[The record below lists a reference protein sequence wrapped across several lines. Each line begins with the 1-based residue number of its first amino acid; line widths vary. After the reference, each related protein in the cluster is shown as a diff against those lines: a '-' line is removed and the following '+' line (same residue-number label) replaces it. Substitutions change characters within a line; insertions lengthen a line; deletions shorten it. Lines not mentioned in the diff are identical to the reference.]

1 MYTSP
6 DSIELPGGTKRLLG
20 ALWPITWLD
29 KAFPRDHMT
38 LIIYKLL
45 ANWDGTIRRSV
56 RVSHDQFTP
65 KFLRACC
72 SLHEKI
78 VRNSAGQI
86 KTVKYRQ
93 TAM

>member
-6 DSIELPGGTKRLLG
+6 DSIELPGGTKRLLS

-29 KAFPRDHMT
+29 KELPRDHMT

-45 ANWDGTIRRSV
+45 ANCDGTIRRSV

-65 KFLRACC
+65 KFCVL
-72 SLHEKI
+72 
-78 VRNSAGQI
+78 
-86 KTVKYRQ
+86 
-93 TAM
+93 